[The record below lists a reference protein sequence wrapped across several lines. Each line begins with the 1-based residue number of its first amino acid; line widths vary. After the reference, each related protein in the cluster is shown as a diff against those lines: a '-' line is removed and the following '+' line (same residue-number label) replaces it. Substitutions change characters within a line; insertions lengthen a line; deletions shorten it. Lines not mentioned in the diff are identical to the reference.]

1 MSIGEAVNAARQAGF
16 SGTSLITIVAIAGA
30 ESGYNSQAIGD
41 GGTSYGLTQVHLPA
55 HPQYTAAQMLDPVQN
70 MAAAYEISGGG
81 QNWQP
86 WTTFK
91 TGAYQQYL
99 PESQQT
105 VETGGGAGVV
115 QTANHDVATV
125 IQFALDQIGKP
136 YVYGGNGP
144 DSWDCSGLTKGA
156 YATIG
161 IDMPHDSTLQAV
173 MGNAVDKSQIQTGD
187 LVFKFGDGVENGH
200 VGIALDPTSMV
211 VAPHTGTNVQVQSID
226 MNATT
231 AVRRLVSTGTGGMS
245 NIWIPTP
252 GGMIPGPGDL
262 PGGGSIPNPLDWAK
276 SLGSIASSVGSL
288 STQMGKIA
296 LWFVGPHGRHNILR
310 LIQILMGIWG
320 IILGI
325 GIMAKVPQQ
334 LPAAAIKAAVA

>member
-1 MSIGEAVNAARQAGF
+1 MSVGEAVNAARQAGF
-16 SGTSLITIVAIAGA
+16 TGTSLITIVAIAGA
-30 ESGYNSQAIGD
+30 ESGWNSQAIGD
-41 GGTSYGLTQVHLPA
+41 QGSSYGLTQVHLPA

-86 WTTFK
+86 WTTFN

-115 QTANHDVATV
+115 QAANHDIATV
-125 IQFALDQIGKP
+125 IQFALDQVGKP
-136 YVYGGNGP
+136 YVYGGSGP
-144 DSWDCSGLTKGA
+144 DSWDCSGLTRGA

-173 MGNAVDKSQIQTGD
+173 MGNAVDKNAIQTGD

-211 VAPHTGTNVQVQSID
+211 VAPHTGTNVQVQAINLES
-226 MNATT
+226 TT
-231 AVRRLVSTGTGGMS
+231 AVRRLVSGGTGLPDLQRVPPASSTS
-245 NIWIPTP
+245 NAS
-252 GGMIPGPGDL
+252 L
-262 PGGGSIPNPLDWAK
+262 NPLDWAK
-276 SLGSIASSVGSL
+276 QLTSIAGSVGSIAGQV
-288 STQMGKIA
+288 GKIA
-296 LWFVGPHGRHNILR
+296 AWLANRHNILR
-310 LIQILMGIWG
+310 MLQMLLGIWG

-334 LPAAAIKAAVA
+334 LPGAAMKAALA